1 MSMFQEKVL
10 ESASGSVSPAPLPLL
25 GPDELRAPIAILSSK
40 KRAALVACLSGGGT
54 LRKHDG
60 VWIAASARPGDK
72 PIAGVTVADLGR
84 EGMLTLT
91 VLGESVSAQLTNRG
105 SWFARTAASQS
116 TERKPD

>member
-10 ESASGSVSPAPLPLL
+10 ESASGRVSAAPLPLL
-25 GPDELRAPIAILSSK
+25 GPDEPRAPIEILSSK

-91 VLGESVSAQLTNRG
+91 VLRESASAQLTTRG

-116 TERKPD
+116 TESRPD

>member
-1 MSMFQEKVL
+1 M
-10 ESASGSVSPAPLPLL
+10 PLL

-91 VLGESVSAQLTNRG
+91 VLGESAQLTNRG

-116 TERKPD
+116 TESKPD

>member
-10 ESASGSVSPAPLPLL
+10 ESASGGVSPAPLPLL

-40 KRAALVACLSGGGT
+40 KRAAMVACLSGGGT
-54 LRKHDG
+54 LRKHD
-60 VWIAASARPGDK
+60 ARPGDK

-84 EGMLTLT
+84 EGLLTLT
-91 VLGESVSAQLTNRG
+91 VLREGASAQLTTRG

-116 TERKPD
+116 TESWPD

>member
-1 MSMFQEKVL
+1 M
-10 ESASGSVSPAPLPLL
+10 LL
-25 GPDELRAPIAILSSK
+25 VAQSYFWRRCYRVRAPIAILSSK

-91 VLGESVSAQLTNRG
+91 VLRESASAQLTTRG
-105 SWFARTAASQS
+105 SWVCPHGGES
-116 TERKPD
+116 EHGE

>member
-10 ESASGSVSPAPLPLL
+10 DPASGSVSPAPLLL
-25 GPDELRAPIAILSSK
+25 GPDEMGAPIAILSSK

-91 VLGESVSAQLTNRG
+91 VLG
-105 SWFARTAASQS
+105 
-116 TERKPD
+116 

>member
-1 MSMFQEKVL
+1 M
-10 ESASGSVSPAPLPLL
+10 
-25 GPDELRAPIAILSSK
+25 
-40 KRAALVACLSGGGT
+40 SGGGT

-91 VLGESVSAQLTNRG
+91 LLGESASAQLTTRG

-116 TERKPD
+116 TESRPD

>member
-10 ESASGSVSPAPLPLL
+10 EPASGSVSPALLPLL
-25 GPDELRAPIAILSSK
+25 RPDERRAPIAILSSK
-40 KRAALVACLSGGGT
+40 KRAALVTCLSGGGT

-72 PIAGVTVADLGR
+72 TIAGVTVADLGR

-91 VLGESVSAQLTNRG
+91 VLRKGASAQLTNRG

-116 TERKPD
+116 TESRPD